1 MRVGCRA
8 RICDCVRRNHRAR
21 TVGHGEFGGVHMTNM
36 HILIGITSIGA
47 LSALVSLTCDE
58 VYEAAL
64 ISVFTLAVV
73 GAMYG
78 A

>member
-1 MRVGCRA
+1 
-8 RICDCVRRNHRAR
+8 
-21 TVGHGEFGGVHMTNM
+21 MTDM

-47 LSALVSLTCDE
+47 LSALVALACDE